1 MGTTDTTFIPG
12 DVAIGSTSGAKY
24 TVDYV
29 EVAEFEDKYDQNT
42 EIETEADAIVD
53 FSESNP
59 FGQV

>member
-1 MGTTDTTFIPG
+1 MGTTDGTFIPG
-12 DVAIGSTSGAKY
+12 DVAIGSTSGAEY
-24 TVDYV
+24 TVDYI
-29 EVAEFEDKYDQNT
+29 EAAEFEDKYDQNT